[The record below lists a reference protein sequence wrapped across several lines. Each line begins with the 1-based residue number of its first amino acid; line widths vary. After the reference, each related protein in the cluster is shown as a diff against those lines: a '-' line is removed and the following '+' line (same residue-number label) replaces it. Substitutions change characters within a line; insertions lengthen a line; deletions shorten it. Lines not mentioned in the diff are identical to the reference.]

1 VQQRWA
7 ARKPAAPNVRCVF
20 RSSHVDFAE
29 SYFSTGS
36 STWRIIS
43 LRQPLPWRIIGATFE
58 VIFLFLM
65 PAAPAASADTT
76 DNCKTATCD
85 NPAEKK
91 KNYGFCAACS

>member
-1 VQQRWA
+1 LLILA
-7 ARKPAAPNVRCVF
+7 
-20 RSSHVDFAE
+20 
-29 SYFSTGS
+29 TGS
-36 STWRIIS
+36 SPWRIISLRQPLPWRIIS

-76 DNCKTATCD
+76 DKCKTATCD